1 VSRTCTAC
9 ALLVGLIGGSAFG
22 GAESRVN
29 LVVSAISLSQHGGS
43 LQIKD
48 AVRNVG
54 RTSAAPS
61 TISYYIAG
69 RRIGGRSV
77 RALRPGAVSRAS
89 KTLRIPSVVPPGSWR
104 FRACVGVQS
113 NCRVAARRVV
123 VGDVTPPRF
132 DGLLS
137 ATTCIPGPVGG
148 TTRYSRYGLKW
159 NPATDNATPASD
171 IVYDIYE
178 AHAVGAEDFAK
189 PTYTTQP
196 GATTFATP
204 PLPDNVSHYFVVRA
218 VDQAGNRDRNKVER
232 LGENLCV

>member
-1 VSRTCTAC
+1 MSRTCTAC

-29 LVVSAISLSQHGGS
+29 LVVSAVSLSQAGSS
-43 LQIKD
+43 LQIRE
-48 AVRNVG
+48 AVRNLG
-54 RTSAAPS
+54 RTRAPRS
-61 TISYYIAG
+61 TISYYLAG
-69 RRIGGRSV
+69 RRIGSRPV

-89 KTLRIPSVVPPGSWR
+89 KTLRIPSFVPPGSWR

-132 DGLLS
+132 DGLVS

-148 TTRYSRYGLKW
+148 TTRYSAYGLKW
-159 NPATDNATPASD
+159 NPATDDATPAGD
-171 IVYDIYE
+171 IVYDVYE
-178 AHAVGAEDFAK
+178 AHTPGGEDFSK

-204 PLPDNVSHYFVVRA
+204 PLPDNVQHYFVVRA
-218 VDQAGNRDRNKVER
+218 VDNAGNRDRNKVER